1 MFSLLKLFIL
11 QTKEMFFMTFTVNSS
26 IAKSYA
32 LLILAGKYT
41 IDEVPNVGNLR
52 EVVVEILTT

>member
-11 QTKEMFFMTFTVNSS
+11 QTKEMLFMTFTVNSS

-32 LLILAGKYT
+32 ILILAGKYT
-41 IDEVPNVGNLR
+41 INEVPDVGNLR
-52 EVVVEILTT
+52 EVVTLILTT

>member
-1 MFSLLKLFIL
+1 MFSLIKLFIT
-11 QTKEMFFMTFTVNSS
+11 QTKEMLFMTFTTESS

-41 IDEVPNVGNLR
+41 IEQVPDVGNLR
-52 EVVVEILTT
+52 EVIVEILTT

>member
-1 MFSLLKLFIL
+1 MFSLIKLFYKI
-11 QTKEMFFMTFTVNSS
+11 TKEMIGMIFTTESS

-41 IDEVPNVGNLR
+41 IDEVPDVGNLR
-52 EVVVEILTT
+52 EVVIEILTS

>member
-1 MFSLLKLFIL
+1 ML
-11 QTKEMFFMTFTVNSS
+11 FMTFTVNSS

-41 IDEVPNVGNLR
+41 IEEVPDVGNLR
-52 EVVVEILTT
+52 VIVIEILTT

>member
-1 MFSLLKLFIL
+1 MFSLIKLFYI
-11 QTKEMFFMTFTVNSS
+11 QTKEFLKMTFTTESS

-41 IDEVPNVGNLR
+41 IEQVPNVGNLR
-52 EVVVEILTT
+52 EVVIEILIS